1 MKRYYL
7 FLFIVISVISVNS
20 YTNDEILKYLYNIV
34 SNEKSIMYLNDEVWN
49 IPLEKYDFKDLE
61 VIQEIIIS
69 NSKYKQNIY
78 NRIDKN
84 GKWDSILIQY
94 IAPSNSDNLYIDNST
109 VYDIYN
115 SICKIFGD
123 PDRVVDYG
131 LFNKNV
137 IRKDIIAQWDKTN
150 FSIEFSTLDVGY
162 IVNNSSGIVGLFLTI
177 KENGKITNIV
187 PLIGINIKYTT
198 GQIYDGLCWIDMNSN
213 QMAKVKS
220 MAIILDYYKKNVLN
234 MSLSEVANIEV
245 KNDAESTLIFT
256 RNDVKL
262 MQIEVNRYTGFIITT
277 IFNEK
282 SKSESMK
289 LYGYAE
295 KIEYSKPLF

>member
-1 MKRYYL
+1 M
-7 FLFIVISVISVNS
+7 
-20 YTNDEILKYLYNIV
+20 
-34 SNEKSIMYLNDEVWN
+34 
-49 IPLEKYDFKDLE
+49 
-61 VIQEIIIS
+61 
-69 NSKYKQNIY
+69 
-78 NRIDKN
+78 
-84 GKWDSILIQY
+84 
-94 IAPSNSDNLYIDNST
+94 
-109 VYDIYN
+109 
-115 SICKIFGD
+115 
-123 PDRVVDYG
+123 
-131 LFNKNV
+131 
-137 IRKDIIAQWDKTN
+137 
-150 FSIEFSTLDVGY
+150 DVGY